1 MAMGEE
7 AGSPAVLGEPD
18 TPWGTVRGR
27 GFGGGGGGGGGGDG
41 APVTGGGPRPSF
53 YSDIFTSL
61 WHLRQLLGVYPRD
74 FKNSKISQQITA
86 TS

>member
-1 MAMGEE
+1 MALGVG

-27 GFGGGGGGGGGGDG
+27 GVGGGGGGGGRGGG
-41 APVTGGGPRPSF
+41 ATVTGAGPRPSF

-61 WHLRQLLGVYPRD
+61 ERERGVV
-74 FKNSKISQQITA
+74 SKLFTISFP
-86 TS
+86 

>member
-27 GFGGGGGGGGGGDG
+27 GAGGGGGGGGGDG
-41 APVTGGGPRPSF
+41 APVTGAGPRPSF

-61 WHLRQLLGVYPRD
+61 EREKVDVSMLLT
-74 FKNSKISQQITA
+74 ITF
-86 TS
+86 TCKS